1 MPSSHSRRNQ
11 ISSLIY
17 EHALTLD
24 TTADIADSHPS
35 PRCRRRRSVVE
46 VYQNIGPNYFRRA
59 YRMTYYCFCR
69 LHMKLKYGIRE
80 TARRLQKYRNRGL
93 RGGNYVPP
101 PIPNGPVTTSVRLA
115 CALRYIAGGS
125 PYDIMSVYGVS
136 HTIVLDSVWC
146 VVDAVNQLPNFHIEY
161 PRSRAEQMKIA
172 KGFEETSDVGFP
184 NCAGCIDGL
193 LIWTHKPSE
202 EDAKK
207 AGVGR
212 KKFLCGRKGK
222 FGLNCQAISDVR
234 GRILDISIVYGGASS
249 DCLAFEGSG
258 IYEDLEAGLLH
269 DNLVLFGDNSYLNS
283 HYMVT
288 PFPNVSSGSKD
299 DFNFFHSQL
308 RIRVECAFGMMVFR
322 WGVLRSAI
330 PLNITISKT
339 IALVHALAKL
349 HNFCIDEQES
359 DADFLGDYTI
369 PDTMQNDEDHIM
381 MQDEGYIPMNVSD
394 TGKCIPFG
402 LVDGGHHLDDVPR
415 AARRHRSAVD
425 YVIGGVNR
433 PRESLLLRV
442 VESQKT

>member
-1 MPSSHSRRNQ
+1 
-11 ISSLIY
+11 
-17 EHALTLD
+17 
-24 TTADIADSHPS
+24 
-35 PRCRRRRSVVE
+35 
-46 VYQNIGPNYFRRA
+46 
-59 YRMTYYCFCR
+59 
-69 LHMKLKYGIRE
+69 MKLKYGIRE

-269 DNLVLFGDNSYLNS
+269 DNLVLFGDNAYLNS

-322 WGVLRSAI
+322 WGILRSAI
-330 PLNITISKT
+330 PLNITISKM

-359 DADFLGDYTI
+359 DPNFSGDNSI
-369 PDTMQNDEDHIM
+369 PETMQNDEDHIM
-381 MQDEGYIPMNVSD
+381 MQDEGYIPMNVND
-394 TGKCIPFG
+394 TGECIPVG

-415 AARRHRSAVD
+415 AAQRHRSAVD
-425 YVIGGVNR
+425 YVSGGVI
-433 PRESLLLRV
+433 
-442 VESQKT
+442 

>member
-1 MPSSHSRRNQ
+1 
-11 ISSLIY
+11 
-17 EHALTLD
+17 
-24 TTADIADSHPS
+24 
-35 PRCRRRRSVVE
+35 
-46 VYQNIGPNYFRRA
+46 
-59 YRMTYYCFCR
+59 
-69 LHMKLKYGIRE
+69 MKLKYGIRE

-234 GRILDISIVYGGASS
+234 GRILDISIVYGGASP

-269 DNLVLFGDNSYLNS
+269 DNLVLFGDNAYLNS

-308 RIRVECAFGMMVFR
+308 CIRVECAFGMMVFR
-322 WGVLRSAI
+322 WGILRSAI
-330 PLNITISKT
+330 PLNIMISKT
-339 IALVHALAKL
+339 ITLVHALAKL

-359 DADFLGDYTI
+359 DADFLGEYSI

-381 MQDEGYIPMNVSD
+381 MQDEGYIPMNVND
-394 TGKCIPFG
+394 RGECIPFG
-402 LVDGGHHLDDVPR
+402 LVDAGHHLDDVPR
-415 AARRHRSAVD
+415 AARRHRSTVD
-425 YVIGGVNR
+425 YVIGGANR

-442 VESQKT
+442 VESQKTQPHTNIIKHK

>member
-1 MPSSHSRRNQ
+1 
-11 ISSLIY
+11 
-17 EHALTLD
+17 
-24 TTADIADSHPS
+24 
-35 PRCRRRRSVVE
+35 
-46 VYQNIGPNYFRRA
+46 
-59 YRMTYYCFCR
+59 
-69 LHMKLKYGIRE
+69 MKLKYGIRE

-115 CALRYIAGGS
+115 CALRYFAGGS

-269 DNLVLFGDNSYLNS
+269 DNLVLFGDNAYLNS

-299 DFNFFHSQL
+299 DFIFFTHS
-308 RIRVECAFGMMVFR
+308 CAF
-322 WGVLRSAI
+322 
-330 PLNITISKT
+330 
-339 IALVHALAKL
+339 ALSVH
-349 HNFCIDEQES
+349 
-359 DADFLGDYTI
+359 LG
-369 PDTMQNDEDHIM
+369 
-381 MQDEGYIPMNVSD
+381 
-394 TGKCIPFG
+394 
-402 LVDGGHHLDDVPR
+402 
-415 AARRHRSAVD
+415 
-425 YVIGGVNR
+425 
-433 PRESLLLRV
+433 
-442 VESQKT
+442 

>member
-1 MPSSHSRRNQ
+1 
-11 ISSLIY
+11 
-17 EHALTLD
+17 
-24 TTADIADSHPS
+24 
-35 PRCRRRRSVVE
+35 
-46 VYQNIGPNYFRRA
+46 
-59 YRMTYYCFCR
+59 
-69 LHMKLKYGIRE
+69 MKLKYGIRE

-101 PIPNGPVTTSVRLA
+101 PIPNGLVTASVRLA
-115 CALRYIAGGS
+115 CALRYFAGGS

-172 KGFEETSDVGFP
+172 KGFEEKSDVGFS

-269 DNLVLFGDNSYLNS
+269 DNLVLFGDNAYLNS

-322 WGVLRSAI
+322 WGILRSAI

-349 HNFCIDEQES
+349 HNFCINEQES
-359 DADFLGDYTI
+359 DPNFSGDNSI
-369 PDTMQNDEDHIM
+369 PETMQNDEDHIM
-381 MQDEGYIPMNVSD
+381 MQDEGYIPINVND
-394 TGKCIPFG
+394 TGECIP
-402 LVDGGHHLDDVPR
+402 LVEGGHHMDDVPR

-425 YVIGGVNR
+425 VIGGVNR

-442 VESQKT
+442 IESQKTRPHTNIIKHK